1 MKIKCLP
8 VSFHRSRKIME
19 KLRSIFGLLGMLAI
33 LFLCNAGLGS
43 LVFAEGEKD
52 YELFLRYSDS
62 MVQEVEWK
70 PTKPRLIY
78 QGPPASQ
85 EERYHVVPCLVR
97 MLDGTLVALVVPGG
111 DRPIFIQSTDGGKTW
126 SKPYLG
132 VLQDGVRT
140 ISTLGVCRDGRLMAV
155 SEKPLRLAYS
165 RDQGRNLCVFHIS

>member
-1 MKIKCLP
+1 MKIRCLS
-8 VSFHRSRKIME
+8 VSFRCSRKIME
-19 KLRSIFGLLGMLAI
+19 KLRAIFGLLGMLAI

-97 MLDGTLVALVVPGG
+97 ILD
-111 DRPIFIQSTDGGKTW
+111 
-126 SKPYLG
+126 
-132 VLQDGVRT
+132 
-140 ISTLGVCRDGRLMAV
+140 
-155 SEKPLRLAYS
+155 
-165 RDQGRNLCVFHIS
+165 